1 MRYTGQPLKRLEDP
15 RLVMGHGSFVDDLQL
30 PDMLHARVLRSPHA
44 HARLRSIESAAVRQ
58 IPGVVAVLTGRDLAG
73 VLPNLPSRAMAGE
86 WQVDEVHAPEHPV
99 LAHDKVCYVGQ
110 PVAVVVARDRYV
122 ARDAV
127 DLMQVEYDPL
137 PPILDPFEAA
147 REDAVPI
154 HAHLGTNIAL
164 RICHD
169 RQGHALDTAFARAD
183 RIVQQRYEVQRLA
196 PVPLETRG
204 VVAHYQAQDDL
215 LTLWASTQGP
225 HRVRRQLAQ
234 LLNRPESRVR
244 VIAPDVGGG
253 FGEKGGAFPEDVAI
267 AYLAVTLGQPIK
279 WVADRQENMLGF
291 HGRGHSVD
299 VEAAVQNDGLLLGI
313 RLRIVADAGAYF
325 GNSTPGP
332 PYRASHR
339 IIGPYK
345 TPAARVEVLGV
356 ITNKPPTGAYRGAG
370 GPEAAFCMERTMDL
384 IAQELDLDPAE
395 VRRKNFIAPEAFPY
409 LTPTGL
415 TYDSGNYAKALD
427 RALELA
433 DYASWR
439 DRARRRPHPQAPY
452 IGIGL
457 ATVIK
462 MSGGSGESRAEEAW
476 ITVEP
481 SGQIVART
489 GVSPHGQGSVTAF
502 AQIVA
507 DALGVTPADVRV
519 LHGDT
524 AVVPS
529 GGGTG
534 STRGTVVGGSA
545 LYVVAQQ
552 ARAALSQSAAAVLHC
567 AAEDVDLQEG
577 RVFNRQHPAH
587 AITFAELAATVCQA
601 HQAPQ
606 APEVGLQFSGHF
618 VLGAPYQNPHAF
630 SAHVA
635 VVEVAPDT
643 GAVAI
648 VRYVAVHD
656 CGRIINPLLVQ
667 GQVHG
672 GIVQGIGQALC
683 EGMVYSPEGQPLTGS
698 LLDYAL
704 PRAAGLPALCTDT
717 VETPSPMNPLGS
729 KGVGELPTVAAPAA
743 VANAVLDALAGCGV
757 RHIDTPLTP
766 EKIWRAIAAHTTSD
780 VGSSGLRGAAS

>member
-1 MRYTGQPLKRLEDP
+1 
-15 RLVMGHGSFVDDLQL
+15 
-30 PDMLHARVLRSPHA
+30 
-44 HARLRSIESAAVRQ
+44 
-58 IPGVVAVLTGRDLAG
+58 
-73 VLPNLPSRAMAGE
+73 
-86 WQVDEVHAPEHPV
+86 
-99 LAHDKVCYVGQ
+99 GQ

-127 DLMQVEYDPL
+127 DRIQVDYEPLRPMLDPL
-137 PPILDPFEAA
+137 EAA
-147 REDAVPI
+147 REDSSPI
-154 HAHLGTNIAL
+154 HEHLGTNIAL
-164 RICHD
+164 RIHHD
-169 RQGHALDTAFARAD
+169 RQGHDLDRAFAQAD
-183 RIVQQRYEVQRLA
+183 RIIQQRYDVQRLA

-204 VVAHYQAQDDL
+204 LVADYQPQEDL
-215 LTLWASTQGP
+215 LTIWASTQSP
-225 HRVRRQLAQ
+225 HRVRRQIAH
-234 LLNRPESRVR
+234 LLNRPESCVR

-267 AYLAVTLGQPIK
+267 AYLAVVLGQPIK

-299 VEAAVQNDGLLLGI
+299 VEAAVKNDGSMLGI

-370 GPEAAFCMERTMDL
+370 GPESAFCMERTIDL
-384 IAQELDLDPAE
+384 IAKELDMDPAE
-395 VRRKNFIAPEAFPY
+395 VRRKNFIPPDAFPY
-409 LTPTGL
+409 QTPTGL

-427 RALELA
+427 RTLELA
-433 DYASWR
+433 DYAGWR
-439 DRARRRPHPQAPY
+439 DRARRKKHSGEPLM
-452 IGIGL
+452 GVGL

-462 MSGGSGESRAEEAW
+462 MSGGSGESRGEEAW
-476 ITVEP
+476 ITIEP
-481 SGQIVART
+481 SGHIVART
-489 GVSPHGQGSVTAF
+489 GVSPHGQGSETAF

-507 DALGVTPADVRV
+507 DGLGVTPDHVRV

-552 ARAALSQSAAAVLHC
+552 AREKLSHIAADLLQC
-567 AAEDVDLQEG
+567 PAEDLAFQEG
-577 RVFNRQHPAH
+577 RVFNRQHPGQ
-587 AITFAELAATVCQA
+587 AITFAAVAAAACHEQQV
-601 HQAPQ
+601 PQ
-606 APEVGLQFSGHF
+606 GSEAGLQFSGRF

-635 VVEVAPDT
+635 VVEVDPET
-643 GAVAI
+643 GEVKI

-656 CGRIINPLLVQ
+656 CGCIINPLLVR

-672 GIVQGIGQALC
+672 GIVQGIGQALW

-704 PRAAGLPALCTDT
+704 PGATGLPELITDT
-717 VETPSPMNPLGS
+717 VETPSPMNPLGI

-743 VANAVLDALAGCGV
+743 VANAVLDALWGFGV

-766 EKIWRAIAAHTTSD
+766 EKIWRALHGPEA
-780 VGSSGLRGAAS
+780 G

>member
-1 MRYTGQPLKRLEDP
+1 MSYTGQPLKRLEDP
-15 RLVMGHGSFVDDLQL
+15 RLVTGNGSFVDDLRL
-30 PDMLHARVLRSPHA
+30 PNMLYAHVLRSPHA
-44 HARLRSIESAAVRQ
+44 HARLRGIESAAARCM
-58 IPGVVAVLTGRDLAG
+58 PGVVAVLTGRDIAG
-73 VLPNLPSRAMAGE
+73 VLPDLPTRAMAGE

-99 LAHDKVCYVGQ
+99 LARDKVCYVGQ
-110 PVAVVVARDRYV
+110 PVAVVVARERYV
-122 ARDAV
+122 ARDVV
-127 DLMQVEYDPL
+127 DLLQVDYEPL
-137 PPILDPFEAA
+137 RPILDPCEAA
-147 REDAVPI
+147 REDSTPI

-169 RQGHALDTAFARAD
+169 RQGHELDTVLARAD
-183 RIVQQRYEVQRLA
+183 RIVRQRYEVQRLA

-204 VVAHYQAQDDL
+204 LVAYYQLQADL
-215 LTLWASTQGP
+215 LTIWASTQGP

-267 AYLAVTLGQPIK
+267 AYLAVALGQPIK

-299 VEAAVQNDGLLLGI
+299 VEAAVQNDGTLLGI

-370 GPEAAFCMERTMDL
+370 GPESAFCMERTMDL
-384 IAQELDLDPAE
+384 IARELDLDPAE

-409 LTPTGL
+409 QTPTGL
-415 TYDSGNYAKALD
+415 TYDSGNYARALD

-433 DYASWR
+433 DYAGWR
-439 DRARRRPHPQAPY
+439 DRARQQSPQAPH
-452 IGIGL
+452 IGVGL

-462 MSGGSGESRAEEAW
+462 MSGGSGESRVEEAW
-476 ITVEP
+476 LTVEP
-481 SGQIVART
+481 SGKIVART
-489 GVSPHGQGSVTAF
+489 GVSPHGQGSETAF
-502 AQIVA
+502 TQIVA
-507 DALGVTPADVRV
+507 DGLGVTPEDVRV

-552 ARAALSQSAAAVLHC
+552 ARARLSQVAAALLHC
-567 AAEDVDLQEG
+567 PAEDVVLQEG
-577 RVFNRQHPAH
+577 RVFNRQQPAS
-587 AITFAELAATVCQA
+587 AITFTALAATACHTQQVPPSA
-601 HQAPQ
+601 EA
-606 APEVGLQFSGHF
+606 GLQFSGRF

-635 VVEVAPDT
+635 VVQVDPDT
-643 GAVAI
+643 GEVAI

-656 CGRIINPLLVQ
+656 CGRIINPLLVR

-672 GIVQGIGQALC
+672 GIVQGIGQALW
-683 EGMVYSPEGQPLTGS
+683 EGMLYSPEGQPLTGS

-704 PRAAGLPALCTDT
+704 PRAVGLPELSTDT
-717 VETPSPMNPLGS
+717 VETPSPMNPLGI

-766 EKIWRAIAAHTTSD
+766 EKIWRAMH
-780 VGSSGLRGAAS
+780 GLVMRPGEGA